1 MPANRA
7 RDEGVKETSALSDA
21 ELRQAV
27 DTALQLGAPL
37 PAALDERFE
46 TRRWRGRSRGTRTW
60 LLAVAIINL
69 LCLGVDALVLPEFFR
84 EAVLSRGVVSGMYLG
99 AAWLLNT
106 RRVPWIQ
113 GATVCFL
120 AVALVLI
127 AGYLGILAGGV
138 HTERYFTAV
147 LFASFAAAIVPN
159 IPFRYSVLQS
169 ILSLLTIVGFVL
181 GQAGGSI
188 GDNFFNNIEL
198 VTFYPVCIL
207 VALDVRR
214 WMERMQRRNFLLAL
228 RDELRVQELAA
239 TNAKL
244 TVLSQT
250 DPLTG
255 VFNRRFFDQAI
266 AAAWHDAADTGEWIG
281 VAMVDVDHFKTLNDV
296 AGHAEGDRCLRA
308 IASAVRGHVRKDIDL
323 VARYG
328 GEEFVAVLPGADL
341 AEAAVIAERVRKSV
355 EALGLKNPGRPGE
368 VLTVSV
374 GLVSV
379 QPGTG
384 SLSPEMLLG
393 AADAAL
399 YMAKASGRNR
409 VRFAPGLDG
418 PPLAP
423 EQPEKQDQPIDAT

>member
-7 RDEGVKETSALSDA
+7 RDEGAKEKSALSGA

-27 DTALQLGAPL
+27 DAALQPGTPMLRL

-46 TRRWRGRSRGTRTW
+46 VGRWRGRSRGTRTW

-84 EAVLSRGVVSGMYLG
+84 EAILSRGAVSGTYLG
-99 AAWLLNT
+99 AAWFLSS
-106 RRVPWIQ
+106 RRAPWVQ

-120 AVALVLI
+120 AVALVLN
-127 AGYLGILAGGV
+127 AGYLGVLAGGV

-147 LFASFAAAIVPN
+147 LFASFAATIVPN
-159 IPFRYSVLQS
+159 IPFRYTVLQS

-181 GQAGGSI
+181 GKTGGSVA
-188 GDNFFNNIEL
+188 DNFINNIEL
-198 VTFYPVCIL
+198 VTFYPICIL

-255 VFNRRFFDQAI
+255 VFNRAFLTRRLPQ
-266 AAAWHDAADTGEWIG
+266 
-281 VAMVDVDHFKTLNDV
+281 
-296 AGHAEGDRCLRA
+296 
-308 IASAVRGHVRKDIDL
+308 RGT
-323 VARYG
+323 
-328 GEEFVAVLPGADL
+328 
-341 AEAAVIAERVRKSV
+341 
-355 EALGLKNPGRPGE
+355 RPGKRE
-368 VLTVSV
+368 S
-374 GLVSV
+374 
-379 QPGTG
+379 G
-384 SLSPEMLLG
+384 SALRWWMSITLKRSTMLLDMPRATG
-393 AADAAL
+393 ACGPSRPRCAA
-399 YMAKASGRNR
+399 M
-409 VRFAPGLDG
+409 FAR
-418 PPLAP
+418 
-423 EQPEKQDQPIDAT
+423 T

>member
-1 MPANRA
+1 M
-7 RDEGVKETSALSDA
+7 
-21 ELRQAV
+21 LR
-27 DTALQLGAPL
+27 L

-46 TRRWRGRSRGTRTW
+46 VGRWRGRSRGTRTW

-84 EAVLSRGVVSGMYLG
+84 EAILTRGAVSGTYLG
-99 AAWLLNT
+99 AAWFLSS
-106 RRVPWIQ
+106 RRAPWVQ

-120 AVALVLI
+120 AVALVLN
-127 AGYLGILAGGV
+127 AGYLGVLAGGV

-147 LFASFAAAIVPN
+147 LFASFAATIVPN
-159 IPFRYSVLQS
+159 IPFRYTVLQS

-181 GQAGGSI
+181 GKTGGSVA
-188 GDNFFNNIEL
+188 DNFINNIEL
-198 VTFYPVCIL
+198 VTFYPICIL

-266 AAAWHDAADTGEWIG
+266 AAAWHEAGETGEWIG

-296 AGHAEGDRCLRA
+296 AGHVEGDRCFRA

-355 EALGLKNPGRPGE
+355 EALGLENPGRLGE

-379 QPGTG
+379 QPGNG

-409 VRFAPGLDG
+409 VRFAPGLDA

-423 EQPEKQDQPIDAT
+423 EQPEEEDHPIDAS